1 VEVEVEKGRVV
12 SRVEQEG
19 DANQRR
25 SSCEDAEG
33 EVYEER
39 KNSRC
44 HHDLIHV
51 DALVIGANA
60 VFRITLL
67 PISFF
72 FFLNTLSLSPYPYPD
87 PSSPLGLRVPNH
99 GGLSG
104 MSSIKIISTPGP
116 VVHRLQMMIG

>member
-60 VFRITLL
+60 VSRITLL

-72 FFLNTLSLSPYPYPD
+72 FLNTLSLSLPIPIPTHLPRWVSGSQIMAAY
-87 PSSPLGLRVPNH
+87 LGCPAL
-99 GGLSG
+99 
-104 MSSIKIISTPGP
+104 K
-116 VVHRLQMMIG
+116 